1 MTLLSTVWARK
12 FSKVKTLNTYGKA
25 KLKLNLKRLKA
36 NPKFA
41 MSEIVVDQA

>member
-25 KLKLNLKRLKA
+25 KLKLNLKIKSKSKVCHER
-36 NPKFA
+36 N
-41 MSEIVVDQA
+41 SC